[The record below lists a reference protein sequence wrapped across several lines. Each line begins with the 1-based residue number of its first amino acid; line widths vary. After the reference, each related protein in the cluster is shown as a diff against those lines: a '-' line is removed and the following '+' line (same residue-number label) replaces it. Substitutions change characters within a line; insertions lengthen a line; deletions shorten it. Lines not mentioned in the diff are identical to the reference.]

1 MDNFHLEIEYK
12 NPSRG
17 GFFVVRF
24 RYYLCY
30 NNLMKLPRKIVQV
43 FGVIAAMSL
52 VVVFALI
59 ASNLTRDTFASGED
73 DSAVY
78 VTGEPK
84 YVTFYDSGKKLTVK
98 TDAATVAEAISRFDL
113 ALNDGDRVEPT
124 LETEI
129 NTDSFF
135 INIYRAHPVIIQD
148 GLSEKYIMTASFDAK
163 TIAKE
168 AGITVYDGDEI
179 TLVPNLHFLESGVA
193 SVYKLTRNGGRTVT
207 VEEEIPFAEQTVKS
221 YNLAP
226 GTEEVQQLGEV
237 GAKKVYYNVQYVDGK
252 EVSREYLSEEVVKE
266 PVARVTAVGAS
277 LIEMHPLTLS
287 MGVNQYTT
295 TVNGATVERKETYYD
310 LPMSGVM
317 SLNARTCGVPASY
330 SVRADGAKVD
340 ADGYVLVA
348 ANLSRYPRCTIVE
361 TSLGPGKVYDTGG
374 FAARNPE
381 QFDLATDWS
390 NRDGR

>member
-1 MDNFHLEIEYK
+1 
-12 NPSRG
+12 
-17 GFFVVRF
+17 
-24 RYYLCY
+24 
-30 NNLMKLPRKIVQV
+30 MKLPRKIAQV

-59 ASNLTRDTFASGED
+59 MSNLARNTFASGED
-73 DSAVY
+73 NSAVY

-84 YVTFYDSGKKLTVK
+84 YVTFYDGGKKLTVK

-124 LETEI
+124 LDTEI
-129 NTDSFF
+129 NTDNFF

-193 SVYKLTRNGGRTVT
+193 SVYRLIRNGGRTVT

-237 GAKKVYYNVQYVDGK
+237 GTKKVYYNVQYVDGK

-295 TVNGATVERKETYYD
+295 TVNGATIERKETYYD

-317 SLNARTCGVPASY
+317 TLNARTCGVPATY

-348 ANLSRYPRCTIVE
+348 ANLSRYPRCSIVE